1 MAQTVLITLTIA
13 GTDTGPFSLYS
24 DADGFVIPFETSVS
38 KATLQSG
45 YVSTSV
51 PNPAT
56 IIKVVSLGTCTNSIF
71 LPISGSSVTTTTTS
85 STTSSTSSST
95 TSTTSTATVLPC
107 NCYQIQ
113 DAEAPGGA
121 TGSYTD
127 CDGVSQLFI
136 VDELSTVYICT
147 RDVDSIS
154 STDNIQ
160 INLIEPSSPFYEN
173 CPCITTTTTTTI
185 P

>member
-13 GTDTGPFSLYS
+13 GTDTGPFNLYS
-24 DADGFVIPFETSVS
+24 NADGFVIPFETSVS
-38 KATLQSG
+38 KAILQAG
-45 YVSTSV
+45 FVSINV
-51 PNPAT
+51 PNLAT
-56 IIKVVSLGTCTNSIF
+56 IIKVVSLGKCTNSIF
-71 LPISGSSVTTTTTS
+71 LPISGISIPTTTTTS
-85 STTSSTSSST
+85 STSST

-113 DAEAPGGA
+113 DAEGPGGA

-127 CDGVSQLFI
+127 CNGVSQLFI
-136 VDELSTVYICT
+136 VDELAAVYICT

-160 INLIEPSSPFYEN
+160 INLIEPSNPLYIN
-173 CPCITTTTTTTI
+173 CSCGG
-185 P
+185 

>member
-24 DADGFVIPFETSVS
+24 DSDGFIIPFETSIS
-38 KATLQSG
+38 KVILQAG

-85 STTSSTSSST
+85 STSSTTSTTSSTSSST
-95 TSTTSTATVLPC
+95 TSTAAVLPC

-113 DAEAPGGA
+113 DAEGPGGA

-127 CDGVSQLFI
+127 CNGVSQLFI
-136 VDELSTVYICT
+136 VGELAAVYICT
-147 RDVDSIS
+147 RDVDSIT

-160 INLIEPSSPFYEN
+160 INLIEPSNPLYIN
-173 CPCITTTTTTTI
+173 CSCGG
-185 P
+185 